1 MVFTKHVLPKLRDVD
16 CVALSFDL
24 WMSHKTDEIFS
35 VTATWTT
42 RDWVHGHCSLGLVK
56 MNNGT
61 SGVEIAKCLASLLSK
76 HKLSDKV
83 VAYVKDD
90 GKNLHTCAIA
100 LDGIVS
106 CKVKT
111 RFTSTYKFFL
121 SLLDNESAVNMCFSS
136 LVAREYRHRVPSPE
150 TWRTAESIVS
160 TLKYPATVCCK
171 SQDRGLWSLADAMNR
186 VGRMYFTFD
195 KEIIELETTLTAAA
209 AAAALDPLVEDAVAL
224 QTRHHQKF
232 RAEMRREVNTW
243 LRPFLEPLFSVVPD
257 KAHAFLA
264 LAVDPRFKGLGV
276 IVGLIGAEA
285 ALRLRD
291 RYDEEHLIP
300 MILANHAIRNAVPT
314 GPAEAPRSSTPVA
327 GGEPELGC
335 HDLQE
340 QEALPEIAL
349 LTNAIRAQLKQFR
362 AFAVASD
369 VKDVRAIRSEA

>member
-195 KEIIELETTLTAAA
+195 NEEIIELETTLTAAA

-232 RAEMRREVNTW
+232 RAEMRREVNI
-243 LRPFLEPLFSVVPD
+243 LR
-257 KAHAFLA
+257 AFIFR
-264 LAVDPRFKGLGV
+264 P
-276 IVGLIGAEA
+276 

-369 VKDVRAIRSEA
+369 VKDVRVQ